1 MNFTKK
7 EYGYL
12 YNLVLK
18 DIDEINK
25 KRTLP
30 IDYADTA
37 QSVELKLSAKCKQLS
52 QVNY

>member
-18 DIDEINK
+18 DIEEINK
-25 KRTLP
+25 KRTCP
-30 IDYADTA
+30 VDYVNTA
-37 QSVELKLSAKCKQLS
+37 QNLELKLSIKCKKLNS
-52 QVNY
+52 

>member
-25 KRTLP
+25 KRTCSV
-30 IDYADTA
+30 DYVNTA
-37 QSVELKLSAKCKQLS
+37 QNLELKLSTKCKKLNS
-52 QVNY
+52 